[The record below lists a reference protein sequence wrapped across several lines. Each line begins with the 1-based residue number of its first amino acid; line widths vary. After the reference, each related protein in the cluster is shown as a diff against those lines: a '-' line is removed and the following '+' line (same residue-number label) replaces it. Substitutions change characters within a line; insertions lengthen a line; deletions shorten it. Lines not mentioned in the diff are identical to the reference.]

1 MIPSTPDEDL
11 LYKLLKEL
19 AARLSHALT
28 EDGVR
33 HGFIG
38 GTALKIG
45 YGLTRPSTD
54 LDVKVEEPRFFTQY
68 IERAFDAVT
77 EWSYREPT
85 DEEWNRGAEGLIVE
99 HLATGQTFST
109 RVDFVPGPLHDTDSP
124 TIDDR
129 QLEEHHGVRMFGLA
143 DLAQYKLNALIGP
156 APRKRPRDV
165 YDAAW
170 LMENWPDAIEAA
182 TKRKLYQWHRSLST
196 SPALFAEWTN
206 EFQTPDVGRHV
217 TLETLMGC
225 LAASFEVS
233 APRTPAGEPI
243 GDAGV
248 PDDDLPRHK
257 DDFGRV
263 YDLEDPGPY
272 FNALRP
278 SGYRMPEVLAG
289 ALKAIH
295 RSVCAARDAG
305 DTLRV
310 LDFACGYGAVG
321 ALLRHRISM
330 RELYARYAHRQWQS
344 GDGRTNWEA
353 DAEFFAVRRVGSR
366 GFEIGGTD
374 IARAAL
380 EYAEA
385 MGFVDRIFPA
395 NLVDHPPSE
404 ALGRFLRGVD
414 LVVESGSLGE
424 LLPAAFERIL
434 DWSGDRP
441 PWFLYGPRPDTDW
454 TGLDRLWAA
463 KGYRSESLGA
473 EPVRYRKPLGAPEHA
488 DFLRATRAL
497 GKADESV
504 MRDGFLLV
512 DMTLA
517 RPEAEAGNPPVGQLR
532 ASYD

>member
-1 MIPSTPDEDL
+1 M
-11 LYKLLKEL
+11 
-19 AARLSHALT
+19 
-28 EDGVR
+28 
-33 HGFIG
+33 
-38 GTALKIG
+38 
-45 YGLTRPSTD
+45 
-54 LDVKVEEPRFFTQY
+54 
-68 IERAFDAVT
+68 
-77 EWSYREPT
+77 
-85 DEEWNRGAEGLIVE
+85 
-99 HLATGQTFST
+99 
-109 RVDFVPGPLHDTDSP
+109 
-124 TIDDR
+124 
-129 QLEEHHGVRMFGLA
+129 
-143 DLAQYKLNALIGP
+143 
-156 APRKRPRDV
+156 
-165 YDAAW
+165 
-170 LMENWPDAIEAA
+170 
-182 TKRKLYQWHRSLST
+182 
-196 SPALFAEWTN
+196 
-206 EFQTPDVGRHV
+206 
-217 TLETLMGC
+217 
-225 LAASFEVS
+225 S
-233 APRTPAGEPI
+233 AP
-243 GDAGV
+243 
-248 PDDDLPRHK
+248 DDHLPRHK

-321 ALLRHRISM
+321 ALLRHRVSM
-330 RELYARYAHRQWQS
+330 RELYARYADRQWQP
-344 GDGRTNWEA
+344 GGGRTNWEA
-353 DAEFFAVRRVGSR
+353 DAEFFAVRHAGSR

-374 IARAAL
+374 IARTAL

-395 NLVDHPPSE
+395 NLVDDPPSE

-434 DWSGDRP
+434 DCGPGGRP

-463 KGYRSESLGA
+463 RGYRAESLGA
-473 EPVRYRKPLGAPEHA
+473 EPVRYRRPLGAPEHA
-488 DFLRATRAL
+488 DILRATRAL
-497 GKADESV
+497 GRADESV
-504 MRDGFLLV
+504 MRDGYLLV

-517 RPEAEAGNPPVGQLR
+517 RPETEAGNPPIGQLR